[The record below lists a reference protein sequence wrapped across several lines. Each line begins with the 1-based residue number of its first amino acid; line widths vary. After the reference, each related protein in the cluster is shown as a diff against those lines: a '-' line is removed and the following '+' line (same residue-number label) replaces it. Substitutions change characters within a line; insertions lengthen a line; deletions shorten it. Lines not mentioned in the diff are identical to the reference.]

1 MVFRSQMGQHPH
13 PIAVE
18 PRDIDRVQLE
28 LAHILTHNLG
38 YVLLHSPFAGKTG
51 MDVRGGIERVKR

>member
-1 MVFRSQMGQHPH
+1 MQMLQAHNSTGLTSS
-13 PIAVE
+13 
-18 PRDIDRVQLE
+18 QLE
-28 LAHILTHNLG
+28 QLCRPEQLERTILTHNLG